1 MEVNKTTNCYNI
13 PIPPTVT
20 KRPQPPQVSAE
31 PKRVVSQIS
40 DVTNDSAVKV
50 PMKYTKI
57 GELELPYKLKA
68 HCYKLSNGQRV
79 VILPKEGETV
89 LRTYVNTGSMN
100 EPDNIRGISHY
111 IEHNLFNGS
120 QGLQEGEFFAT
131 TNKMGASTN
140 ASTGFA
146 ETNYYISS
154 NLLDDGDLEKKIKLH
169 ASMLETPKFTVEML
183 EKEKGVV
190 NSEIN
195 MITSDAENELF
206 NLTLKKLFNIKTSSN
221 DMIAGTTDNITNLTR
236 KDVVDY
242 FDKNYYPANMVTVV
256 SGEIEPEETM
266 RLISKSFSSMKQPP
280 KERYQEKFEP
290 VQKTIRQDVISQKAN
305 STFISVG
312 FVGPENKNVK
322 DRMLLQA
329 LGALIL
335 HNPEAKEAFKNLNA
349 EVYCENEKIG
359 IKPTSPRAI
368 MLLGETNE
376 ENSEKLL
383 KTVYENI
390 HKYQNNPPTEKE
402 MKNLKRDMK
411 RQYETIFESSFSIND
426 LVGSELLTGNTE
438 YITNFYKILDEISA
452 QDIQNA
458 AKKYFTLDK
467 NVVTVV
473 HPKQANSAELSKR
486 YKDLYPQKVSFTGKK
501 EHTAINLDN
510 VQRYNLPNNYVVATN
525 NIAYPTALT
534 ILSFRTK
541 KDLDVPPAQ
550 YYILEEILRR
560 GSVYRTSKEFN
571 EATHDDGIGLSF
583 DVSKHGIEAFAA
595 FDSQDMDKTLGYME
609 EVLNNPRFSNEEF
622 QKIVADVRD
631 SILRMEASPMDKLV
645 PEILCSP
652 ARRHEEIL
660 KSLDTVTLADIQN
673 LYARICNTSSA
684 TAVVSANFSDN
695 PELKDKLL
703 ARLSAY
709 QAKQPFTAERYSTYK
724 PQQEAKV
731 FTKTANKNQAKIVL
745 AYKFK
750 NTDNMKDKVSVELM
764 NIILGGGPSSRLFND
779 LREQQKLAY
788 SVSSDCTTFD
798 DCGMVTLQIGTT
810 TDNKDTNEKSFDNIQ
825 KSIEGFKTHINK
837 LVNEYVSEEELEAAK
852 LVMKNNILSER
863 ESKHGQTVA
872 ISTAL
877 ESPYG
882 LREKNI
888 MLDMIDSITAKDI
901 NTAAKHIFATQPIY
915 SIVASDDTLNFNQ
928 KYLETLG
935 KMEK

>member
-1 MEVNKTTNCYNI
+1 MEVNKTSNSYNI
-13 PIPPTVT
+13 SIPQSVT
-20 KRPQPPQVSAE
+20 KKAQPPQLSVE
-31 PKRVVSQIS
+31 QKKEILQIPN
-40 DVTNDSAVKV
+40 VTNDSVVKV
-50 PMKYTKI
+50 PMRYSKI
-57 GELELPYKLKA
+57 GELDLPYKLKA
-68 HCYKLSNGQRV
+68 YCYKLANGQRV
-79 VILPKEGETV
+79 IILPKEGETV

-100 EPDNIRGISHY
+100 ELDNIRGISHY

-120 QGLQEGEFFAT
+120 QGLKEGEFFAT

-154 NLLDDGDLEKKIKLH
+154 NLLNDGDLEKKIKLH
-169 ASMLETPKFTVEML
+169 ASMLETPKFAVEML

-266 RLISKSFSSMKQPP
+266 RLISKSFASMKQPP

-290 VQKTIRQDVISQKAN
+290 VQKTIRQDVISPKAK
-305 STFISVG
+305 STLLAVG
-312 FVGPENKNVK
+312 FVGPENNNIK

-329 LGALIL
+329 LGALVL
-335 HNPEAKEAFKNLNA
+335 HNPEAKEAFKNLNTD
-349 EVYCENEKIG
+349 VYIENEKIG
-359 IKPTSPRAI
+359 IKPTSPRAV

-383 KTVYENI
+383 KIIYENI
-390 HKYQNNPPTEKE
+390 QKYQNNPPSEKE

-411 RQYETIFESSFSIND
+411 RQYEDMFESSFAIND
-426 LVGSELLTGNTE
+426 LIGSELLTGNTE
-438 YITNFYKILDEISA
+438 YITNFYKILDEITA
-452 QDIQNA
+452 QDIRNA

-473 HPKQANSAELSKR
+473 HPKQVKSSEVSER
-486 YKDLYPQKVSFTGKK
+486 YKSLYPQKVSFTGKR
-501 EHTAINLDN
+501 ELSAINLDN
-510 VQRYNLPNNYVVATN
+510 VQKYNLPNNYVVATN
-525 NIAYPTALT
+525 NIAYPTSLAVLN
-534 ILSFRTK
+534 FRTK
-541 KDLDVPPAQ
+541 KDLKAPPAQ
-550 YYILEEILRR
+550 YYILQEILSR
-560 GSVYRTSKEFN
+560 GSKYRTSKEFN

-583 DVSKHGIEAFAA
+583 DVSKHGIEAYAA
-595 FDSQDMDKTLGYME
+595 FDAQDMDKVLGYME
-609 EVLNNPRFSNEEF
+609 EVLNNPRFSEEEF
-622 QKIVADVRD
+622 KKIVEDVRD
-631 SILRMEASPMDKLV
+631 SILRMDASPMDKLV
-645 PEILCSP
+645 PEILCSEE
-652 ARRHEEIL
+652 RKHEEIL
-660 KSLDTVTLADIQN
+660 KSLDTITLADIQN
-673 LYARICNTSSA
+673 LYNGICNTASA
-684 TAVVSANFSDN
+684 TAVVSANFNDN

-709 QAKQPFTAERYSTYK
+709 QAKQPFDVGPDNIYK
-724 PQQEAKV
+724 PQSEAKV
-731 FTKTANKNQAKIVL
+731 FTQEANKNQAKIVM

-750 NTDNMKDKVSVELM
+750 NTDNMKDKVSLELM

-788 SVSSDCTTFD
+788 SVSSDYTTFD
-798 DCGMVTLQIGTT
+798 DIGMVKLQIGTT

-825 KSIEGFKTHINK
+825 KSINGFRAHIDRIVK
-837 LVNEYVSEEELEAAK
+837 EYVSEEELEAAK
-852 LVMKNNILSER
+852 LVMKNDILR
-863 ESKHGQTVA
+863 AKESTTDQTA
-872 ISTAL
+872 IISSSL
-877 ESPYG
+877 QSPYG
-882 LREKNI
+882 LSDKNL
-888 MLDMIDSITAKDI
+888 MLKMIDTISAKDI
-901 NTAAKHIFATQPIY
+901 NTAAKNVFATQPIY
-915 SIVASDDTLNFNQ
+915 SVVASDDTLKFNQ